1 MYTVGTTKSGKAKG
15 RLGQQDVRD
24 MLLEVFNELEAG
36 DIKSTTMGETGSDI
50 QLSPQAKKLFPVSVE
65 VKRRKNLA
73 TVYNW
78 MNQADRKD
86 GTQPVVFFRGDRRNW
101 LVFMNADY
109 YMELLTYAK
118 LYKQV
123 VKEETTT

>member
-1 MYTVGTTKSGKAKG
+1 MSNTRVNKQKG

-24 MLLEVFNELEAG
+24 MLLEVFSELEAG

-50 QLSPQAKKLFPVSVE
+50 QLSPQAKKLLPISVE

-86 GTQPVVFFRGDRRNW
+86 GTEPVVFFRGDRKPW

-118 LYKQV
+118 LYKQMV
-123 VKEETTT
+123 EEEATTT